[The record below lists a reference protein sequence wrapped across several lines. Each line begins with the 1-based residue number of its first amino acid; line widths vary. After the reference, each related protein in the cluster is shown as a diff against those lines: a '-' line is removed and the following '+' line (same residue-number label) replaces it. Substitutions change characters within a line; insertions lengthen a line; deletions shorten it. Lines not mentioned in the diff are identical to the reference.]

1 MTIYTGYVYL
11 WFDTKSKFYYL
22 GGHQG
27 LVEDAYVCS
36 NNMML
41 RAYRKR
47 PDTFKFRVLE
57 YVDGGLDDLRNA
69 EQRWLSM
76 IKDTELYWTPNIQNK
91 TVRYYNQ
98 KKLSRGG
105 SCKGH
110 PKNRTKPAWNKGY
123 SKVEVELRKNGLLSF
138 IPLDRPITKK
148 KRNNITKRVRNLKK
162 VKLLLTKQCS
172 ACSAEFNTYK
182 EKQKTCS
189 KACSGKIAWIR
200 GTAVPGFKKSGAA
213 WNKGLP
219 NPNSAVNGR
228 KGREKQSQTVT
239 GRKLMS
245 RKDGTKYWVYP
256 DK

>member
-1 MTIYTGYVYL
+1 MTIYTGYGYL

-36 NNMML
+36 NTMML
-41 RAYRKR
+41 RAYRTR

-57 YVDGGLDDLRNA
+57 YVDGGLDDLRDA
-69 EQRWLSM
+69 EQRWLDM

-110 PKNRTKPAWNKGY
+110 TKNRTKPAWNKGY
-123 SKVEVELRKNGLLSF
+123 SKVEVELRKSGLLAF
-138 IPLDRPITKK
+138 IPLDRPVTKK
-148 KRNNITKRVRNLKK
+148 KRNNTTKK
-162 VKLLLTKQCS
+162 VGNTKKIKLLHTKQCP
-172 ACSAEFNTYK
+172 ACCEDFTTYTQ
-182 EKQKTCS
+182 KQKTCS
-189 KACSGKIAWIR
+189 RVCSGKIAWIK
-200 GTAVPGFKKSGAA
+200 GTAVGFKKGKAA
-213 WNKGLP
+213 WNKGLS

-228 KGREKQSQTVT
+228 KGRDKQSQTVT
-239 GRKLMS
+239 GRKLIS

>member
-36 NNMML
+36 NTMML

-57 YVDGGLDDLRNA
+57 YVDGGLDDLRDA
-69 EQRWLSM
+69 EQRWLDM

-105 SCKGH
+105 SYKGH
-110 PKNRTKPAWNKGY
+110 TKNRTKPAWNKGLKGAQEY
-123 SKVEVELRKNGLLSF
+123 TIERNAKIAESKTKHPLRKINCLVCG
-138 IPLDRPITKK
+138 DPIETKSKSK
-148 KRNNITKRVRNLKK
+148 KYCGYSCSNNKHKVVVYSVSKETTK
-162 VKLLLTKQCS
+162 TQ
-172 ACSAEFNTYK
+172 
-182 EKQKTCS
+182 
-189 KACSGKIAWIR
+189 
-200 GTAVPGFKKSGAA
+200 
-213 WNKGLP
+213 
-219 NPNSAVNGR
+219 
-228 KGREKQSQTVT
+228 
-239 GRKLMS
+239 
-245 RKDGTKYWVYP
+245 
-256 DK
+256 